1 MQEIRYLIKKTAG
14 LTYESFNVKQNINHV
29 FYEEA
34 RLPSTPKVVSGAL
47 IDKMR
52 EDSSKIP
59 NLPNVSDI
67 K

>member
-1 MQEIRYLIKKTAG
+1 MQEIGYLIKTAG
-14 LTYESFNVKQNINHV
+14 LTYESFNVKQNIHHV

-52 EDSSKIP
+52 EDCSKIP
-59 NLPNVSDI
+59 NLANVSDI

>member
-1 MQEIRYLIKKTAG
+1 MQEIGYLIKTAG

-34 RLPSTPKVVSGAL
+34 RLPSTPKVVSDAL

-59 NLPNVSDI
+59 NPANVSDI

>member
-1 MQEIRYLIKKTAG
+1 MQEIGYLIKTAG

-34 RLPSTPKVVSGAL
+34 RLPSTPKVVSDAL

-52 EDSSKIP
+52 KDSSKILNP
-59 NLPNVSDI
+59 ANVSDI

>member
-1 MQEIRYLIKKTAG
+1 MQEIRYLIKTAG

-34 RLPSTPKVVSGAL
+34 RLPSTPKVVSDAL

-59 NLPNVSDI
+59 NPANVSDI

>member
-1 MQEIRYLIKKTAG
+1 MQEIGYLIKTAG
-14 LTYESFNVKQNINHV
+14 LTYESFNVKQNIHHV
-29 FYEEA
+29 FNEEA
-34 RLPSTPKVVSGAL
+34 RLPSTPKVVSDAL

>member
-1 MQEIRYLIKKTAG
+1 MQEIGYLIKTAG
-14 LTYESFNVKQNINHV
+14 LTYESFNIKQNINHV

-34 RLPSTPKVVSGAL
+34 RLPSTPKVVSDAL

>member
-1 MQEIRYLIKKTAG
+1 MQEIGYLIKKTAG

-34 RLPSTPKVVSGAL
+34 RLPSTPKVVSDAL

>member
-1 MQEIRYLIKKTAG
+1 MQEIGYLIKTAG

-34 RLPSTPKVVSGAL
+34 RLPSTPKVVSDAL

-52 EDSSKIP
+52 KNSSKIP

>member
-1 MQEIRYLIKKTAG
+1 MQEIGYLIKTAG

-34 RLPSTPKVVSGAL
+34 RLPSTPKVVSDAL
-47 IDKMR
+47 IDKIR
-52 EDSSKIP
+52 EDFSKILNP
-59 NLPNVSDI
+59 ANVSDI

>member
-1 MQEIRYLIKKTAG
+1 MQEIGYLIKTAG

-34 RLPSTPKVVSGAL
+34 RLPSTPKVVSDAL

-59 NLPNVSDI
+59 NPPNVSDI

>member
-1 MQEIRYLIKKTAG
+1 MQEIGYLIKTAG

-34 RLPSTPKVVSGAL
+34 RLPSTPKVVSDAV

-52 EDSSKIP
+52 EDSSK
-59 NLPNVSDI
+59 NT
-67 K
+67 

>member
-1 MQEIRYLIKKTAG
+1 MQEIRYLIKTAG
-14 LTYESFNVKQNINHV
+14 LTYESFNLKQNINHV

-34 RLPSTPKVVSGAL
+34 RLPITPKVVSDAL

-59 NLPNVSDI
+59 NPANVSDI

>member
-1 MQEIRYLIKKTAG
+1 MQEIGYLIKKNVG

-34 RLPSTPKVVSGAL
+34 RLPSTPKEVSDAL

>member
-1 MQEIRYLIKKTAG
+1 MQEIGYLIKNAG
-14 LTYESFNVKQNINHV
+14 LTYESFNVKQNIIHV

-34 RLPSTPKVVSGAL
+34 RLPSTPQVVSDAL

>member
-1 MQEIRYLIKKTAG
+1 MQEIRYLIKTAG

-34 RLPSTPKVVSGAL
+34 RLPSTPKVVSDAL

-59 NLPNVSDI
+59 NLANVSDI

>member
-1 MQEIRYLIKKTAG
+1 MQEIGYLIKTAG

-34 RLPSTPKVVSGAL
+34 RLPSTPKVVSDAL

>member
-1 MQEIRYLIKKTAG
+1 MQEIGYLIKTAG
-14 LTYESFNVKQNINHV
+14 LTYESFNVKQNINHE

-34 RLPSTPKVVSGAL
+34 RLPSTPKVVSDAL

-52 EDSSKIP
+52 EDSFKIP

>member
-1 MQEIRYLIKKTAG
+1 MQEIGYLIKTAG

-34 RLPSTPKVVSGAL
+34 RLPSTPKVVSDAL

-59 NLPNVSDI
+59 NLANVSDI

>member
-1 MQEIRYLIKKTAG
+1 MQEIGYLIKTAG

-29 FYEEA
+29 FNEEA
-34 RLPSTPKVVSGAL
+34 RLPSTPKVVSDAL